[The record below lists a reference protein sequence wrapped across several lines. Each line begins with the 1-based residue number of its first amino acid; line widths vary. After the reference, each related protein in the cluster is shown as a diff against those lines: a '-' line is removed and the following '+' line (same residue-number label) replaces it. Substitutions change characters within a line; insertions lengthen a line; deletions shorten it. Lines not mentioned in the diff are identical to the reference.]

1 MLRARLV
8 HQYNGA
14 GQATLDRSSAEL
26 VAVKRDANQALCIPA
41 RTPACFR
48 CSIVHLRITA
58 ICLTQAPTRRV
69 LTPHA
74 TRRQWRSGWSH
85 RERVTKQQPRKCR
98 APNHGAGHR
107 GRPISEAEQRRRHV
121 HAWHAS
127 ALGYHG
133 RRAGCLITPPRAPT
147 RQLQPTTPSLPL
159 HISTTSASSP
169 LLTRTW
175 PTPTKKLP
183 RWRPPSS
190 GRTSSTRSP
199 LRLLLVLPLAS
210 SELASASLL
219 ALPPNPNLNLPQHSR
234 TTW

>member
-1 MLRARLV
+1 MRGTQRSAQVDAVVCIAAGREARRSPMLRARLV

-48 CSIVHLRITA
+48 CSIVHLRIPA

-85 RERVTKQQPRKCR
+85 HERVTKQQPRKCR

-107 GRPISEAEQRRRHV
+107 GRPISEAESNGGGTCTRGTRRR
-121 HAWHAS
+121 S
-127 ALGYHG
+127 D
-133 RRAGCLITPPRAPT
+133 
-147 RQLQPTTPSLPL
+147 TT
-159 HISTTSASSP
+159 A
-169 LLTRTW
+169 
-175 PTPTKKLP
+175 
-183 RWRPPSS
+183 
-190 GRTSSTRSP
+190 
-199 LRLLLVLPLAS
+199 A
-210 SELASASLL
+210 ELA
-219 ALPPNPNLNLPQHSR
+219 AL
-234 TTW
+234 